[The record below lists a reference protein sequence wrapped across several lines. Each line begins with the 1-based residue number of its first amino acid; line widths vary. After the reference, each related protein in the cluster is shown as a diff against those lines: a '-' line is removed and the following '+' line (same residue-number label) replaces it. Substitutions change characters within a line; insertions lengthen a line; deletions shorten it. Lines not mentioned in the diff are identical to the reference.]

1 MSTQFSPQWFC
12 GNSCIWADRALCVQV
27 HELPQSHCD
36 DNQESSL
43 FSWLPI
49 YYAHL
54 ASERFEHFMFCGS
67 LMTTYILYIY
77 ILYIYILYIY
87 ILYIYIYI
95 HMKYNTKI
103 IHKKY
108 NTCTKKH
115 IFNKLDSIGNK
126 WNIKHQFS
134 QCTYRYINI

>member
-1 MSTQFSPQWFC
+1 MITIWKYCNKIIKSIKISMYTYVIIYIYICNHENNDVSTQFSPQWFC

-49 YYAHL
+49 CYAHL

-95 HMKYNTKI
+95 HMKYNTQK
-103 IHKKY
+103 
-108 NTCTKKH
+108 
-115 IFNKLDSIGNK
+115 
-126 WNIKHQFS
+126 
-134 QCTYRYINI
+134 